1 MAELPDF
8 TKLVPGF
15 EFLQGLVKNAGA
27 AMPAI
32 PGMSQ
37 WIAPTLD
44 PEELDKR
51 IGELKTVQF
60 WLEQN
65 ARLLGTTI
73 QAMEVQRMTLS
84 TLKTMNV
91 KMDDLRESMTAK
103 VPSPSAFA
111 QGTGGFPAAFASAF
125 KFPAAGGGAA
135 AETSDGASAAAPAP
149 NPFVRT
155 PPPAATGSTP
165 SSAGVD
171 AAALGSQDAGAD
183 TSTGTDPATPSAID
197 PMKWWGALT
206 EQFATL
212 AATAIKDGTTEAQ
225 RAMAGITA
233 AAAKAARPPRAGRGS
248 GTAATGTNAAKGSA
262 SAKGGSKPKPKSIS
276 KADDA
281 PRAAAESPAKSTR
294 AAASGTIRSTGS
306 AAKSAR
312 AASPSSRRTTPR

>member
-103 VPSPSAFA
+103 VPPVGSAFTPSAA
-111 QGTGGFPAAFASAF
+111 GFPAAFASAF
-125 KFPAAGGGAA
+125 KFPGSAGASSTPEASNPFMTPKAAP
-135 AETSDGASAAAPAP
+135 AESSPATSATADSSAAASAE
-149 NPFVRT
+149 
-155 PPPAATGSTP
+155 P
-165 SSAGVD
+165 SSTES
-171 AAALGSQDAGAD
+171 AA
-183 TSTGTDPATPSAID
+183 STAPAVD

-225 RAMAGITA
+225 RTLAGITA
-233 AAAKAARPPRAGRGS
+233 ATAKATRPPRAAKPAAGSGSTTAGNRGRTSATPAESLGRG
-248 GTAATGTNAAKGSA
+248 AT
-262 SAKGGSKPKPKSIS
+262 
-276 KADDA
+276 
-281 PRAAAESPAKSTR
+281 ESPAKTAR
-294 AAASGTIRSTGS
+294 GTASGTIRSTGS
-306 AAKSAR
+306 AAKTAR
-312 AASPSSRRTTPR
+312 AASPSSRRTTSR